1 MKILTLASLFLVTAC
16 LYASA
21 GFGGGSTYTAL
32 LVLAGTEFHLI
43 PLIALSCNIVV
54 VMGGVWRF
62 HKVGAL
68 RIKPLLPFLIGS
80 IPAAWIGGRLPIS
93 ETFFIGLLSV
103 ALLLAGLRLLFVK
116 LPERGNETRPT
127 PMLLAALIGTV
138 LGGLAGLVGIG
149 GGIFLAPVLYGLKW
163 GRPRQIAAACS
174 FFILVNSVAGLF
186 GQMLKFQDQNILDQI
201 PTYIPLILAVFIG
214 GQIGAWLSSK
224 KLDPILLKRITACL
238 ILVAAVRLLWG
249 LFA

>member
-80 IPAAWIGGRLPIS
+80 IPAALVGGRLPIS
-93 ETFFIGLLSV
+93 ETLFIGLLSV

-127 PMLLAALIGTV
+127 PMPLAVLIGTA

-163 GRPRQIAAACS
+163 GKPRQIAAACS

-201 PTYIPLILAVFIG
+201 PTYFPLILAVFVG

-224 KLDPILLKRITACL
+224 KLDSILLKRITACL

-249 LFA
+249 LF

>member
-1 MKILTLASLFLVTAC
+1 MKILTLASLFLVTAS

-93 ETFFIGLLSV
+93 ETLFIGLLSV

-127 PMLLAALIGTV
+127 PMPLAVLIGTV

-163 GRPRQIAAACS
+163 GKPRQTAAACS

-201 PTYIPLILAVFIG
+201 PTYFPLILAVFVG

-224 KLDPILLKRITACL
+224 KLNPILLKRITACL

-249 LFA
+249 LF

>member
-163 GRPRQIAAACS
+163 GKPRQIAAACS

-201 PTYIPLILAVFIG
+201 PTYFPLILAVFVG

-224 KLDPILLKRITACL
+224 KLNPILLKRITACL

-249 LFA
+249 LF

>member
-163 GRPRQIAAACS
+163 GKPRQIAAACS

-201 PTYIPLILAVFIG
+201 PTYFPLILAVFVG

-224 KLDPILLKRITACL
+224 KLNPILLKRITACL

>member
-116 LPERGNETRPT
+116 LREHGNETRPT
-127 PMLLAALIGTV
+127 PMLLAALIGTA

-163 GRPRQIAAACS
+163 GKPRQIAAACS

-201 PTYIPLILAVFIG
+201 PTYIPLILAVFVG

-224 KLDPILLKRITACL
+224 KLNPILLKRITACL

>member
-163 GRPRQIAAACS
+163 GKPRQIAAACS

-201 PTYIPLILAVFIG
+201 PTYFPLILAVFVG

-224 KLDPILLKRITACL
+224 KLDSILLKRITACL

-249 LFA
+249 LFS

>member
-1 MKILTLASLFLVTAC
+1 MKILTLSGLFLITAC

-32 LVLAGTEFHLI
+32 LVLAGTEFQLI

-54 VMGGVWRF
+54 VVGGVWRF
-62 HKVGAL
+62 HRVKAL

-93 ETFFIGLLSV
+93 ETVFIGLLGA
-103 ALLLAGLRLLFVK
+103 ALLLAGLRLLFVN
-116 LPERGNETRPT
+116 LPDDSIETQPT
-127 PMLLAALIGTV
+127 SMPLAVVIGMV

-163 GRPRQIAAACS
+163 GKPRQIAAACS
-174 FFILVNSVAGLF
+174 FFILVNSVSGLF
-186 GQMLKFQDQNILDQI
+186 GQMLKFGALHSFEQI
-201 PTYIPLILAVFIG
+201 PTFAMLILAVLVG
-214 GQIGAWLSSK
+214 GQFGSWLSSK
-224 KLDPILLKRITACL
+224 RLNPTVLKRATAIL
-238 ILVAAVRLLWG
+238 ILFTAVRLLWG
-249 LFA
+249 LVG

>member
-1 MKILTLASLFLVTAC
+1 MKILTLSALFLITAC

-32 LVLAGTEFHLI
+32 LVLVGTEFRLI

-54 VMGGVWRF
+54 VIGGVWRF
-62 HKVGAL
+62 HRVGAL

-93 ETFFIGLLSV
+93 ETLFIGLLGT
-103 ALLLAGLRLLFVK
+103 ALLLAGLRLLFIS
-116 LPERGNETRPT
+116 PPQTETDIKPVPT
-127 PMLLAALIGTV
+127 PIALGIGTL

-149 GGIFLAPVLYGLKW
+149 GGIFLAPILYMLKW
-163 GRPRQIAAACS
+163 GHPRQIAAACS
-174 FFILVNSVAGLF
+174 FFILVNSVSGLF
-186 GQMLKFQDQNILDQI
+186 GQISKFQEQNILDQI
-201 PTYIPLILAVFIG
+201 PIYLPLILTVFIG
-214 GQIGAWLSSK
+214 GQVGAWLSSK
-224 KLDPILLKRITACL
+224 RIDPVRLKKLTAVL

-249 LFA
+249 LV

>member
-127 PMLLAALIGTV
+127 PMPLGVLIGTA

-163 GRPRQIAAACS
+163 GKPRQIAAACC

-201 PTYIPLILAVFIG
+201 PTYIPLILAVFVG

-224 KLDPILLKRITACL
+224 KLNPILLKRITACL

>member
-1 MKILTLASLFLVTAC
+1 MKILTLSTLFLITAC

-62 HKVGAL
+62 HRVGAL

-80 IPAAWIGGRLPIS
+80 IPAAWIGGRVPIS
-93 ETFFIGLLSV
+93 ETVFIGLLGI
-103 ALLLAGLRLLFVK
+103 ALLLAGLRLLFVN
-116 LPERGNETRPT
+116 LPDENRDTRPT
-127 PMLLAALIGTV
+127 PMPLALFIGIA

-163 GRPRQIAAACS
+163 GKPREIAAACS
-174 FFILVNSVAGLF
+174 FFILTNSLSGLF
-186 GQMLKFQDQNILDQI
+186 GQMVKLQDQNSLDQI
-201 PTYIPLILAVFIG
+201 VVYIPLIIAVFIG

-224 KLDPILLKRITACL
+224 KLDPVLLKRITAGW
-238 ILVAAVRLLWG
+238 ILVAAVRLLWE
-249 LFA
+249 AYQ

>member
-127 PMLLAALIGTV
+127 PMPLAVLIGTA
-138 LGGLAGLVGIG
+138 LGGLAGFVGIG

-163 GRPRQIAAACS
+163 GKPRQIAAACS

-201 PTYIPLILAVFIG
+201 PTYIPLILAVFVG

-224 KLDPILLKRITACL
+224 KLNPILLKRITACL

>member
-1 MKILTLASLFLVTAC
+1 MKILTLSALFLITAC

-32 LVLAGTEFHLI
+32 LVLVGTEFQLI

-54 VMGGVWRF
+54 VVGGVWWF

-93 ETFFIGLLSV
+93 ESFFIGLLSV

-127 PMLLAALIGTV
+127 PMPLAVLIGTV

-163 GRPRQIAAACS
+163 GKPRQIAAACS

-201 PTYIPLILAVFIG
+201 PTYIPLILAVFVG

>member
-1 MKILTLASLFLVTAC
+1 MKILTLSALFLITAC

-54 VMGGVWRF
+54 VVGGVWRF

-68 RIKPLLPFLIGS
+68 WIKPLLPFLIGS

-93 ETFFIGLLSV
+93 ETLFIGLLGV
-103 ALLLAGLRLLFVK
+103 TLLLAGLRLLFVK

-127 PMLLAALIGTV
+127 PMPLAVLIGTA

-163 GRPRQIAAACS
+163 GKPRQIAAACS

-201 PTYIPLILAVFIG
+201 PTYFPLILAVFVG

-224 KLDPILLKRITACL
+224 KLDSILLKRITACL
-238 ILVAAVRLLWG
+238 IFVAAVRLLWG

>member
-1 MKILTLASLFLVTAC
+1 MKILTLSSLFLVTAC

-93 ETFFIGLLSV
+93 ETFFIGLLIV

-127 PMLLAALIGTV
+127 PMPLAVLIGTA

-163 GRPRQIAAACS
+163 GKPRQIAAACS

-201 PTYIPLILAVFIG
+201 PTYFPLILAVFVG
-214 GQIGAWLSSK
+214 GQIGAWLSSI
-224 KLDPILLKRITACL
+224 KLDSILLKRITACL

-249 LFA
+249 LF

>member
-1 MKILTLASLFLVTAC
+1 MKILTLSALFLITAC

-54 VMGGVWRF
+54 VVGGVWWF

-93 ETFFIGLLSV
+93 ETLFIGLLGV
-103 ALLLAGLRLLFVK
+103 TLLLAGLRLLFVK

-127 PMLLAALIGTV
+127 PMPLAVLIGTA

-163 GRPRQIAAACS
+163 GKPRQIAAACS

-201 PTYIPLILAVFIG
+201 PTYFPLILAVFVG

-224 KLDPILLKRITACL
+224 KLNPILLKRITACL

-249 LFA
+249 LF

>member
-1 MKILTLASLFLVTAC
+1 MKILTLTGLFLITAC

-80 IPAAWIGGRLPIS
+80 IPAAWVGGRLPIS
-93 ETFFIGLLSV
+93 ETLFIGLLGV
-103 ALLLAGLRLLFVK
+103 TLFLAGLRLLFVK
-116 LPERGNETRPT
+116 LREHGNETRPT
-127 PMLLAALIGTV
+127 HMPLAVLIGTV

-163 GRPRQIAAACS
+163 GKPRQIAAACS
-174 FFILVNSVAGLF
+174 FFILVNSIAGLF

-201 PTYIPLILAVFIG
+201 PTYIPLILAVFVG

-224 KLDPILLKRITACL
+224 KLNPILLKRITACL

-249 LFA
+249 LF

>member
-201 PTYIPLILAVFIG
+201 PTYIPLILAVFVG

-224 KLDPILLKRITACL
+224 KLDSILLKRITACL

-249 LFA
+249 LF